1 MNGRRFPSQPDELLR
16 RLGNQVLPVEEA
28 GRAEQRREQ
37 VVAALSRSIRES
49 ARRKRNASRSR
60 WIWSLGVAASLAL
73 GIGVA
78 VHAERARGVS
88 TQDTVLSDVR
98 GAVVVIE
105 GNESQVLTQGGTLAL
120 RALGDIETALEAQAE
135 IRSQKSLVHIG
146 PATKLTVAPATN
158 VEERYHLALGRVDV
172 SVDKDSRL
180 KRSVVVETPNAEVVV
195 HGTVFAVAVSSQAEH
210 LVTEVSVTRGSVWV
224 FEKGVQ
230 VALLGPAQRWSSD
243 SQLASAPSPNVNPS
257 DARTLPTDA
266 RQLPTIASV
275 EPHASP
281 SPSRELVRELVRV
294 PRHQPTPAEIKAST
308 LAEQSHMFQDAI
320 DARNRGDDA
329 RAVELFARLL
339 TRYPSYEEAEVQL
352 FRAEKR
358 LGRTSAATAEARRYL
373 AQHPQGFAHEE
384 ARALALSPTP
394 AAAP

>member
-1 MNGRRFPSQPDELLR
+1 
-16 RLGNQVLPVEEA
+16 
-28 GRAEQRREQ
+28 
-37 VVAALSRSIRES
+37 
-49 ARRKRNASRSR
+49 
-60 WIWSLGVAASLAL
+60 
-73 GIGVA
+73 
-78 VHAERARGVS
+78 
-88 TQDTVLSDVR
+88 
-98 GAVVVIE
+98 
-105 GNESQVLTQGGTLAL
+105 
-120 RALGDIETALEAQAE
+120 
-135 IRSQKSLVHIG
+135 
-146 PATKLTVAPATN
+146 
-158 VEERYHLALGRVDV
+158 LALGRVDV
-172 SVDKDSRL
+172 SVDKDSRF

-243 SQLASAPSPNVNPS
+243 SQLASAPSPIVNPS
-257 DARTLPTDA
+257 DARELPADA
-266 RQLPTIASV
+266 RALPSIASV
-275 EPHASP
+275 EPHAS
-281 SPSRELVRELVRV
+281 RELVRVRV

-339 TRYPSYEEAEVQL
+339 ARYPSYEEAEVQL

-358 LGRTSAATAEARRYL
+358 LLRTPAATAEARRYL

-384 ARALALSPTP
+384 ARALALSPAP
-394 AAAP
+394 ASAP

>member
-1 MNGRRFPSQPDELLR
+1 MNERRFPSQPDELLR
-16 RLGNQVLPVEEA
+16 RLGNQVVPVEES

-49 ARRKRNASRSR
+49 ARSKRNASRSR
-60 WIWSLGVAASLAL
+60 WIWGLGIAASLAL

-78 VHAERARGVS
+78 VHVERERGLS

-105 GNESQVLTQGGTLAL
+105 GNESQVLTQGEKLAL

-135 IRSQKSLVHIG
+135 IHSLKSLVHIG
-146 PATKLTVAPATN
+146 PATKLTVPPATN
-158 VEERYHLALGRVDV
+158 VEERYRLALGRVDV
-172 SVDKDSRL
+172 SVDKDSRFT
-180 KRSVVVETPNAEVVV
+180 RSVVVETPNAEVVV
-195 HGTVFAVAVSSQAEH
+195 HGTVFAVAVSSHEGH

-230 VALLGPAQRWSSD
+230 VALLGPAQRWSSE
-243 SQLASAPSPNVNPS
+243 SQPATAPSSTVNPS
-257 DARTLPTDA
+257 NARDLPTVA
-266 RQLPTIASV
+266 
-275 EPHASP
+275 
-281 SPSRELVRELVRV
+281 RELPSTTSFEAPAAREVLRVRG
-294 PRHQPTPAEIKAST
+294 PRHQPTPAELKAST

-320 DARNRGDDA
+320 DARNRGDDT

-339 TRYPSYEEAEVQL
+339 SRYPSYEEAEVQL

-358 LGRTSAATAEARRYL
+358 LGRTSAAAAEARRYL

-384 ARALALSPTP
+384 ARALALSPAP
-394 AAAP
+394 ASAP